1 VLSTYLALG
10 YANDNSA
17 MLEDKL
23 FITAIGTTKKKVHN
37 VENECTIANQ
47 TMKRKKTILLNTPSV
62 PNYLSL

>member
-23 FITAIGTTKKKVHN
+23 FITAIGTTKK
-37 VENECTIANQ
+37 EST
-47 TMKRKKTILLNTPSV
+47 
-62 PNYLSL
+62 